1 MATKW
6 FILASGNPHKSEE
19 FNTLFDTDIIGVKA
33 ASEKLEVLEDGET
46 FTHNALKKAEA
57 YYKKYKKPVVSD
69 DSGLVVASLPGEL
82 GVHSAR
88 FGGEGLDDAG
98 RTLLLLEKLA
108 SNENREAYFVCL
120 LCFYLSPE
128 EIYFFEG
135 RCAGTIS
142 SEMRGKDGFGYD
154 PVFKPEGQEKT
165 FAEDPIWKEAN
176 SHRAKAVSQAQQFFN
191 GFFSGK

>member
-1 MATKW
+1 MFRVDA
-6 FILASGNPHKSEE
+6 F
-19 FNTLFDTDIIGVKA
+19 
-33 ASEKLEVLEDGET
+33 VLQ
-46 FTHNALKKAEA
+46 
-57 YYKKYKKPVVSD
+57 
-69 DSGLVVASLPGEL
+69 
-82 GVHSAR
+82 
-88 FGGEGLDDAG
+88 
-98 RTLLLLEKLA
+98 
-108 SNENREAYFVCL
+108 
-120 LCFYLSPE
+120 

-165 FAEDPIWKEAN
+165 FAEDPIWKEVN